1 MLPVL
6 AQWVALAEV
15 VAEALL
21 GQRGLLGKDMR
32 AVLLIQA
39 TAVAVAA
46 VLVP

>member
-6 AQWVALAEV
+6 AQWVALAVV

-21 GQRGLLGKDMR
+21 GQRGLLGKDLR

-39 TAVAVAA
+39 TAEAA
-46 VLVP
+46 AAALVR